1 MPNAQNKEMLA
12 SIKEDLDGVSAMWV
26 VDYRGLTVKEMQQL
40 RRDIRETGS
49 VMKVYKN
56 TLVHLALAEAELPT
70 LDDMLAGPSAF
81 VFSGNDV
88 AASAKALKTFAKAN
102 ENLEIK
108 GGLMEG
114 AAVSAAEVEAIA
126 SLPSREQLMAQIAG
140 AISGVARG
148 LATTINGVP
157 RGLAQVV
164 KAVAEQKEATG
175 EAPDAAA
182 VAAAAKPKPVNNKK
196 KKHRHGRAQ

>member
-49 VMKVYKN
+49 VLKVYKN

-81 VFSGNDV
+81 VFSGND
-88 AASAKALKTFAKAN
+88 
-102 ENLEIK
+102 NLEIK

-164 KAVAEQKEATG
+164 KAVAEQKEA
-175 EAPDAAA
+175 A
-182 VAAAAKPKPVNNKK
+182 
-196 KKHRHGRAQ
+196 

>member
-12 SIKEDLDGVSAMWV
+12 AIKEDLDGASAMWV

-40 RRDIRETGS
+40 RRDIREAGS
-49 VMKVYKN
+49 VIKVYKN

-70 LDDMLAGPSAF
+70 LDDLLEGPSAF
-81 VFSGNDV
+81 VFAGGDV
-88 AASAKALKTFAKAN
+88 AASAKAVKNFAKAN

-114 AAVSAAEVEAIA
+114 AAVSATEVEAIA
-126 SLPSREQLMAQIAG
+126 SLPSREELMAKIAG

-157 RGLAQVV
+157 RGMAQVV
-164 KAVAEQKEATG
+164 KAVADQKEA
-175 EAPDAAA
+175 A
-182 VAAAAKPKPVNNKK
+182 
-196 KKHRHGRAQ
+196 